1 MVQERFRKKN
11 IAIDELQGQQRKKRL
26 RRRIFYL
33 ALILLISAA
42 FFAVCVLVFFNVG
55 EIELVGL
62 ERCDA
67 AAVREALGVSVGDN
81 MFSFRAG
88 DVESALKKA
97 FPYIASAEVSRG
109 FPTKLTVTVEEEKP
123 AACVEQYG
131 EYFVLSRD
139 LKVLERLTDKPE
151 GLLFL
156 STSPTDVCIV
166 GRTAVFADQRVA
178 NTIVR
183 LLDALDGSG
192 ILDKIVSVDM
202 TNRFEIYFWYEDRFY
217 VYMGTVDDA
226 EIKTAFLVKVIE
238 KLGNNRGTIDVSDTR
253 EASFSIFE

>member
-123 AACVEQYG
+123 AACG
-131 EYFVLSRD
+131 AG
-139 LKVLERLTDKPE
+139 DK
-151 GLLFL
+151 
-156 STSPTDVCIV
+156 
-166 GRTAVFADQRVA
+166 
-178 NTIVR
+178 
-183 LLDALDGSG
+183 
-192 ILDKIVSVDM
+192 
-202 TNRFEIYFWYEDRFY
+202 
-217 VYMGTVDDA
+217 
-226 EIKTAFLVKVIE
+226 
-238 KLGNNRGTIDVSDTR
+238 
-253 EASFSIFE
+253 

>member
-109 FPTKLTVTVEEEKP
+109 FPTKLTVTVGGGKARRLRRAVRRVFCSFARPEGARAPDGQAGGAAVPLYESDGRLYRRPDRRVRRP
-123 AACVEQYG
+123 ARG
-131 EYFVLSRD
+131 EYHSFGCW
-139 LKVLERLTDKPE
+139 TPW
-151 GLLFL
+151 
-156 STSPTDVCIV
+156 
-166 GRTAVFADQRVA
+166 TAAA
-178 NTIVR
+178 
-183 LLDALDGSG
+183 
-192 ILDKIVSVDM
+192 
-202 TNRFEIYFWYEDRFY
+202 FW
-217 VYMGTVDDA
+217 
-226 EIKTAFLVKVIE
+226 IK
-238 KLGNNRGTIDVSDTR
+238 
-253 EASFSIFE
+253 SFRSI

>member
-81 MFSFRAG
+81 MFSFRAD

-109 FPTKLTVTVEEEKP
+109 FPTKLTVTVQEEKP

-139 LKVLERLTDKPE
+139 LKVLERLTDKPGGAAVPLHE
-151 GLLFL
+151 
-156 STSPTDVCIV
+156 SD
-166 GRTAVFADQRVA
+166 GRLYRRPDRRVRRPARGEYHRSAAGRLGRQRH
-178 NTIVR
+178 
-183 LLDALDGSG
+183 SG
-192 ILDKIVSVDM
+192 
-202 TNRFEIYFWYEDRFY
+202 
-217 VYMGTVDDA
+217 
-226 EIKTAFLVKVIE
+226 
-238 KLGNNRGTIDVSDTR
+238 
-253 EASFSIFE
+253 

>member
-1 MVQERFRKKN
+1 MPIWCRSAFEKR
-11 IAIDELQGQQRKKRL
+11 ISPSTSWDSSAKKRL

-62 ERCDA
+62 SA
-67 AAVREALGVSVGDN
+67 ATRPRSARRSASRSATICSL
-81 MFSFRAG
+81 FRAG

-156 STSPTDVCIV
+156 PRVRRTSVSSAGPPCSPTSAWRIPSFGCWTPW
-166 GRTAVFADQRVA
+166 TAAA
-178 NTIVR
+178 
-183 LLDALDGSG
+183 
-192 ILDKIVSVDM
+192 
-202 TNRFEIYFWYEDRFY
+202 FW
-217 VYMGTVDDA
+217 
-226 EIKTAFLVKVIE
+226 IK
-238 KLGNNRGTIDVSDTR
+238 
-253 EASFSIFE
+253 SFRSI